1 MRATYIIGRD
11 GGTVDVT
18 DRGLAYGD
26 GLFETMLVRKG
37 QVQRLSLHFDRLSEG
52 CNRLALPLPQASEL
66 LERIEGAAA
75 TVDNGNLKLILTRGV
90 GPRGYAPPA
99 EATPTVILLPASA
112 SVSPAP
118 TLQVATLE
126 MRLAENVKLAGIKH
140 LNRLEQVLAQVE
152 LANLDAD
159 EGLMLSTSGAVI
171 GGTSRNLFA
180 VFGES
185 VRTPLVDRAGIAGV
199 MRRAVLERCAEL
211 GIQATEC
218 ELGPEEVA
226 RADELFMTNALVGIQ
241 SVGQLDGRP
250 LASEAV
256 ATRLRLGFDSP
267 DAPALD
273 G

>member
-1 MRATYIIGRD
+1 VRATYIIGRD
-11 GGTVDVT
+11 GGAVDVT

-26 GLFETMLVRKG
+26 GLFETMLVRSG
-37 QVQRLSLHFDRLSEG
+37 RVQRLSFHLDRLRHG
-52 CNRLALPLPQASEL
+52 CNRLALPLPEAGEL
-66 LERIEGAAA
+66 MGRIEGAAA

-99 EATPTVILLPASA
+99 QPTPTVILLPASA
-112 SVSPAP
+112 SASAVPV
-118 TLQVATLE
+118 LGVATLA

-185 VRTPLVDRAGIAGV
+185 VKTPLVDRAGIAGV

-241 SVGQLDGRP
+241 SVSHLDGRA
-250 LASEAV
+250 LVSDAV
-256 ATRLRLGFDSP
+256 ATRLRLSFGSP
-267 DAPALD
+267 EAPAVD

>member
-1 MRATYIIGRD
+1 VRATYILGRD
-11 GGTVDVT
+11 GGAVDVS

-26 GLFETMLVRKG
+26 GLFETMLVRTG
-37 QVQRLSLHFDRLSEG
+37 RVQRLALHFDRLRQG
-52 CNRLALPLPQASEL
+52 CDRLALPLPETSEL
-66 LERIEGAAA
+66 LSRIEGAAA

-99 EATPTVILLPASA
+99 KATPTVILLPASA

-118 TLQVATLE
+118 TLEVATLE

-180 VFGES
+180 VFGQS
-185 VRTPLVDRAGIAGV
+185 VKTPLVDRAGIAGV
-199 MRRAVLERCAEL
+199 MRRAVLERCTEL
-211 GIQATEC
+211 GIHAIEC
-218 ELGPEEVA
+218 ELGPEEIA
-226 RADELFMTNALVGIQ
+226 RADEIFMTNALVGIQ
-241 SVGQLDGRP
+241 SVSRVDGTA
-250 LASEAV
+250 LASDAV
-256 ATRLRLGFDSP
+256 ATRLNLSFGPPESP
-267 DAPALD
+267 AVD